1 MNAVDCRREDEV
13 VTLVLSRQWPEAADP
28 ELRSHAESCPVCR
41 DVIAIAPALRQDLKL
56 LSDVQVPAAGQIWWR
71 SAIRARADAAR
82 AAARPMV
89 WLQAVTGAGAVGAAL
104 AGLSLVWPR
113 VEGTLRLVMPSNGA
127 WLQEALPLL
136 LVVGIGLVAA
146 PIAFYLAVPR
156 D

>member
-1 MNAVDCRREDEV
+1 MNAIECTHEDDV
-13 VTLVLSRQWPEAADP
+13 VALVLSRRWPDAADA
-28 ELRSHAESCPVCR
+28 ELRAHAESCAVCR
-41 DVIAIAPALRQDLKL
+41 DVIAIAPALRQDVQQLT
-56 LSDVQVPAAGQIWWR
+56 DVQVPAAGQIWWR

-104 AGLSLVWPR
+104 AGVSLVWPR
-113 VEGTLRLVMPSNGA
+113 IEGTVRLVMPSNGA

-136 LVVGIGLVAA
+136 LAVGIGVIAA

>member
-1 MNAVDCRREDEV
+1 VSTPDCRREDEV
-13 VTLVLSRQWPEAADP
+13 VALVLSGQWPEHADQP
-28 ELRSHAESCPVCR
+28 LRTHVESCAVCA
-41 DVIAIAPALRQDLKL
+41 DVVAIAPALRQDLQQL
-56 LSDVQVPAAGQIWWR
+56 ADVQVPAAGQIWWR

-104 AGLSLVWPR
+104 AAIALAWPR
-113 VEGTLRLVMPSNGA
+113 IEGTIRLVVPSNGA

-136 LVVGIGLVAA
+136 GAIAAGVVAA